1 MWYFAWVF
9 VLLAH
14 PLITTTAAFSLFLC
28 SVAPYLSS
36 VQALWCVFESRRPIR
51 GCLPCPEVYCLSL
64 QQQAKPSSHCWQG
77 EWGWWAGVWTSLR
90 KLLQWVAAPPASCR
104 NSGRIIRVKRC
115 TSCPQFEGA
124 DHNRQKLLQWLAPPP
139 VSCRYLYSGRI
150 MRVQRWTLCPLCIW
164 ANPNRRKLLHWA
176 AAPSSPS
183 WCRNSGRIPRVQH
196 HVLSA
201 YAVSYTHLTLPTRST
216 V

>member
-150 MRVQRWTLCPLCIW
+150 MRVQQWTYVLCAYEQMLTGENCYIEQ
-164 ANPNRRKLLHWA
+164 LHHPHPHDA
-176 AAPSSPS
+176 EIVVEFLEFNIMSSVHMS
-183 WCRNSGRIPRVQH
+183 
-196 HVLSA
+196 
-201 YAVSYTHLTLPTRST
+201 RS
-216 V
+216 